1 MKKVFNL
8 KITLVLA
15 LFLTLVGCKED
26 FLEETNPNNLS
37 TGSFWKNVLDLEQG
51 LVAAYKGMSSPH
63 NVNLVNELSRS
74 DLAWSSGW
82 QRPNNNNEYYLQTF
96 NNASGAPINKWAAL
110 YRTIFRA
117 NQVIEA
123 AENLMGTHG
132 NEEDEERAL
141 VISAEARFIRGYSY
155 FMLHNSFNQGSV
167 TLITGVSKGGSEF
180 YQPLSSAEEIRNFY
194 IQDLEFAAENLPST
208 WNDVQQG
215 RVTAGAAVAV
225 LGQSEL
231 YAGNYDQAATYFKSV
246 IDDFGYA
253 LTPDIGSNFT
263 TRDELNEESI
273 LELTYSTDFKN
284 ELNPWDSRDVASTS
298 GYQKLF
304 TGAPGQWFGAV
315 CANWLIL
322 EYRNDT
328 PDFSDPRNIIREDD
342 GSERFRKFSLRTSA
356 SVALVDDDDT
366 EYYGSPRTGQAANFN
381 VKMTAF
387 WRKHTNWD
395 LGFDREEA
403 ISPGKVRTGINERL
417 IRLAEIYLQY
427 AEAVIKGG
435 TDESG
440 VEEAMLYI
448 NKVRRRSAVQLL
460 GPNGSGEF
468 PGNDHDNVVYT
479 AQSLMEHLMFKEY
492 PLELSAEGDGNRNI
506 DLRRWGI
513 KAERFR
519 ELAMRRYYGDHYEVT
534 KEDGDTVTRWE
545 SIVNET
551 TPDDPLVNDAWNE
564 FQEASVNYNEASH
577 AYWPIPNSEI
587 ITNPELY
594 N

>member
-1 MKKVFNL
+1 MRRIFNI
-8 KITLVLA
+8 KIALILT
-15 LFLTLVGCKED
+15 LFLSLLGCKDE

-37 TGSFWKNVLDLEQG
+37 TGSFWKSILDLEQG
-51 LVAAYKGMSSPH
+51 LVAAYKGMASPH
-63 NVNLVNELSRS
+63 NVHLVNELSRS

-96 NNASGAPINKWAAL
+96 NNASNAVGQKFAAL

-117 NQVIEA
+117 NQVIVAVED
-123 AENLMGTHG
+123 LTGTFG
-132 NEEDEERAL
+132 NEEEEERAS
-141 VISAEARFIRGYSY
+141 VILAEARFIRGYSY
-155 FMLHNSFNQGSV
+155 FILHNSFN
-167 TLITGVSKGGSEF
+167 GGAVPILDFVPNGETYYNSISPENEVRAF
-180 YQPLSSAEEIRNFY
+180 YLT
-194 IQDLEFAAENLPST
+194 DLEFAAENLPTS
-208 WNDVQQG
+208 WNDIHKG
-215 RVTAGAAVAV
+215 RVTAGAAVA
-225 LGQSEL
+225 LIGQSHL
-231 YAGNYDQAATYFKSV
+231 YVGNYDEAATYFKRV
-246 IDDFGYA
+246 IEDFGYS

-273 LELTYSTDFKN
+273 LELVYSTDFKN
-284 ELNPWDSRDVASTS
+284 ELNAWDARDVASTS

-328 PDFSDPRNIIREDD
+328 PDYSDPRNIIRDEN
-342 GSERFRKFSLRTSA
+342 GAERFRKFSLRTSA

-395 LGFDREEA
+395 LGFEKEED
-403 ISPGKVRTGINERL
+403 ISPGKVRSGINERL

-440 VEEAMLYI
+440 VEEALLYI

-468 PGNDHDNVVYT
+468 PGNDHDNANYT
-479 AQSLMEHLMFKEY
+479 AQTLMEHLMYKEY

-506 DLRRWGI
+506 DLRRWGV

-519 ELAMRRYYGDHYEVT
+519 ELASRRYYGEHYEITKVDGT
-534 KEDGDTVTRWE
+534 KETKWE
-545 SIVNET
+545 SIVTEV
-551 TPDDPLVNDAWNE
+551 PLGDPLVNDAWNE
-564 FQEASVNYNEASH
+564 FQEASVNYNDAVH
-577 AYWPIPNSEI
+577 AYWPISNVEEL
-587 ITNPELY
+587 TNPELY